1 MPAELQ
7 QPITIINEIPGQDWW
22 QVPLLVLLGGV
33 LTLGATLIS
42 AAVAR
47 HHERKTERDF
57 LLAAFLAEVQVN
69 ARTLKNTIRVV
80 NDKLDRKLDGDLL
93 LPMPFEEHFRPKTA
107 VFNAN
112 LNRLGHLRDPK
123 LSENIAITYT
133 HFETM
138 EAAAV
143 SWRQIPDG
151 EERAKALRTYW
162 KCAAAAAHGAALLSG
177 LLKRE
182 TEHLG
187 TSRKWENESI
197 PESIQ
202 KDLSTFLQ
210 VRDRLDSLDDDERTT

>member
-47 HHERKTERDF
+47 HHERSSERD
-57 LLAAFLAEVQVN
+57 LLLMAFLAEVQVN
-69 ARTLKNTIRVV
+69 ARTLKNAVRVL
-80 NDKLDRKLDGDLL
+80 NDKLDRKRDGVLL
-93 LPMPFEEHFRPKTA
+93 LPVPFEEPFRPKTA

-123 LSENIAITYT
+123 LTEQIAITYS

-151 EERAKALRTYW
+151 EDKPKALRTYW
-162 KCAAAAAHGAALLSG
+162 KCAAAAAHGTTLLSG
-177 LLKRE
+177 YLELQ

-187 TSRKWENESI
+187 ASLKGGEESI
-197 PESIQ
+197 PESTQ
-202 KDLSTFLQ
+202 KDLSMFIQ
-210 VRDRLDSLDDDERTT
+210 VRDRLESIDDERTT